1 MSLPILMQSNENY
14 GQFEFI
20 NEGTVDD
27 GYGGYTTA
35 YTAGA
40 TFDAV
45 LVLNDSIQA
54 QKAEQDG
61 VKGVYTLTTDKAVP
75 LAWHKIFRRKGTND
89 VYRVTSKD
97 EHATPSTTPM
107 NLREVKAEE
116 YVLSGAVKDN
126 G

>member
-1 MSLPILMQSNENY
+1 MSLPILMQANENY
-14 GQFEFI
+14 GTFEFI
-20 NEGTVDD
+20 NESTVDD

-45 LVLNDSIQA
+45 LV
-54 QKAEQDG
+54 AEQDG
-61 VKGVYTLTTDKAVP
+61 VKGVYTLTTDKVVP
-75 LAWHKIFRRKGTND
+75 LAWHKIFRRKGTNA

-116 YVLSGAVKDN
+116 YALTGAVTD

>member
-1 MSLPILMQSNENY
+1 MSLPILMQANENY
-14 GQFEFI
+14 GTFEFI
-20 NEGTVDD
+20 NESTVDD
-27 GYGGYTTA
+27 GYGGYKTA
-35 YTAGA
+35 YTVGA
-40 TFDAV
+40 AFDAV

-54 QKAEQDG
+54 QRAEQDG
-61 VKGVYTLTTDKAVP
+61 VKGVYTLTADKSVP
-75 LAWHKIFRRKGTND
+75 LAWHKIFRRKDNGS

-116 YVLSGAVKDN
+116 YVLSGAVTD

>member
-20 NEGTVDD
+20 NEGIVDD
-27 GYGGYTTA
+27 GYGGYKPA

-75 LAWHKIFRRKGTND
+75 LAWRKIFRRKGTND

-116 YVLSGAVKDN
+116 YALTGAVTD

>member
-1 MSLPILMQSNENY
+1 MSLPILMQANENY

-20 NEGTVDD
+20 NESTVDD
-27 GYGGYTTA
+27 GYGGYMTA
-35 YTAGA
+35 YTVGA
-40 TFDAV
+40 SFDAV

-54 QKAEQDG
+54 QRAEQDG

-75 LAWHKIFRRKGTND
+75 LAWHKIFRLKGTND

-97 EHATPSTTPM
+97 EHATPSTSPM

-116 YVLSGAVKDN
+116 YALTGAVTD

>member
-1 MSLPILMQSNENY
+1 MSLPILMQANENY

-20 NEGTVDD
+20 NEGTFDD
-27 GYGGYTTA
+27 GYGGYKPA
-35 YTAGA
+35 YIVGA
-40 TFDAV
+40 SFDAV

-61 VKGVYTLTTDKAVP
+61 VKGVYTLTTNKAVP

-107 NLREVKAEE
+107 NLREVKVEE
-116 YVLSGAVKDN
+116 YELTGAVND